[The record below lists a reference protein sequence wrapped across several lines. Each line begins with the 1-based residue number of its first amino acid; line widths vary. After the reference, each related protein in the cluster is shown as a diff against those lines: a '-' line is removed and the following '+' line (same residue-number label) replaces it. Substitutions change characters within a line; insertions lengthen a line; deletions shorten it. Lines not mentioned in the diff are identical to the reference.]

1 MTSAAAHT
9 RRAGALILTAAAIAL
24 SLPSMAN
31 ADLRSPHLTTTCQ
44 QGRPYEE
51 HKTGPWQIEGCTETA
66 TPQGNEGSRRNYYGD
81 VELNG
86 MIVEGSGGGDSPLI
100 VTTTPDG
107 SQRVNRVQRTGAK
120 LVLDPKIGGSRR
132 RIVIFSGNLDLKI
145 RTDIPGASGPNDV
158 PHPRVRGAIQAAPQ
172 GSTGSVDIPVTGTPS
187 LLGLRVRDKIMDAA
201 VRAGDDHTPGS
212 IEFKPPVSLGSTA
225 SALLRDWTA
234 KINLKTVDGTGMTV
248 DSLLFKVP
256 NIEIPGIGGFKNL
269 SLSYSAAR
277 DEWSGTIFLDLG
289 DALFS
294 LDLEMTVSASTGAPT
309 RIAGSVGNLNIPV
322 GNTGIFL
329 QKVSAL
335 FNNNPLTMGVGADAT
350 AGPKFGNFSLVEIG
364 GNLEMQLEPG
374 FRLEASG
381 SARVFPTDANSQ
393 LAKGS
398 MHVII
403 DSDGYISIG
412 GKASYSLVFEPLD
425 LGASV
430 DIDGSGAYSS
440 TSNVFDI
447 EANATGTAHL
457 WVFGDVDVISFSAAV
472 SSNGWGFCGG
482 LGGFLSFIAA
492 GIGQEWDRN
501 PVPLLGCN
509 LSNFEANVPDPH
521 KVGGAR
527 HKVETSN
534 GTGTFTLPRGVKT
547 LAVEMTAS
555 GPEPKLT
562 VTGPRRKLVA
572 NTDPT
577 GTRPVPGGGVVAPP
591 GSNLQ
596 YLFLRNP
603 AAGRYAISSDPGAP
617 ALTGVRLARD
627 IEPLKAK
634 VSVARVKGHP
644 GRRHLVVKGITGRS
658 PSESVTIGVKTPAG
672 ILPLGSAEG
681 SGFSGDYDE
690 LGTGARTVVA
700 GIERNGVPIPGRS
713 RVIAHFKAT
722 MPDAP
727 GSVSAKLKGKQVLAL
742 AHPKHAAEVPSAW
755 QYVLRVHGRPVA
767 LRRGKPGTPVH
778 FPVDAGATH
787 LTITVRAV
795 VAGRALRGKAKSVA
809 VR

>member
-1 MTSAAAHT
+1 
-9 RRAGALILTAAAIAL
+9 
-24 SLPSMAN
+24 
-31 ADLRSPHLTTTCQ
+31 
-44 QGRPYEE
+44 
-51 HKTGPWQIEGCTETA
+51 
-66 TPQGNEGSRRNYYGD
+66 
-81 VELNG
+81 
-86 MIVEGSGGGDSPLI
+86 MIVEGSGGGESPLI
-100 VTTTPDG
+100 VTTSSDAGQKT
-107 SQRVNRVQRTGAK
+107 NRVQRTGAK

-145 RTDIPGASGPNDV
+145 KTDAPGAAGPDDV
-158 PHPRVRGAIQAAPQ
+158 EHPRLHGAIAVAPQ
-172 GSTGSVDIPVTGTPS
+172 GSTGTVDIPVTGTPS

-201 VRAGDDHTPGS
+201 VRAGDSHTPGS

-225 SALLRDWTA
+225 SSLLRDWTA
-234 KINLKTVDGTGMTV
+234 NINLKTVDGTGLTV

-256 NIEIPGIGGFKNL
+256 NIEIPGIGGFKNM
-269 SLSYSAAR
+269 SLSYSASR
-277 DEWSGTIFLDLG
+277 DEWSGSIFLDLG

-294 LDLEMTVSASTGAPT
+294 LDLDMTVSASTGAPT
-309 RIAGSVGNLNIPV
+309 RIAGSVGNLNLPV

-350 AGPKFGNFSLVEIG
+350 AGPKFGNFSLVEISG
-364 GNLEMQLEPG
+364 DLTMQLEPG
-374 FRLEASG
+374 FRLEANG
-381 SARVFPTDANSQ
+381 SARVFPTDSNSQ

-412 GKASYSLVFEPLD
+412 GKASYDLVFEPLD

-430 DIDGSGAYSS
+430 DINGSGAYSS

-457 WVFGDVDVISFSAAV
+457 WVFGDVDVLSFSAAV

-482 LGGFLSFIAA
+482 LGGFLSFVAA

-521 KVGGAR
+521 KVAAPR
-527 HKVETSN
+527 HKVVTSN
-534 GTGTFTLPRGVKT
+534 GRSTFTLPRGVKT

-562 VTGPRRKLVA
+562 VTRGRRDVVA
-572 NTDPT
+572 KTDPT
-577 GTRPVPGGGVVAPP
+577 GTRAVPGGGVVAPP

-596 YLFLRNP
+596 YLFLQNP
-603 AAGRYAISSDPGAP
+603 AAGRYVITSDTGAP
-617 ALTGVRLARD
+617 QLTLVRLARD
-627 IEPLKAK
+627 IAPLQAK

-658 PSESVTIGVKTPAG
+658 PSENVTIGVKTPG
-672 ILPLGSAEG
+672 GLLPLGSVNGPVFA
-681 SGFSGDYDE
+681 GDYNE
-690 LGTGARTVVA
+690 LATGERTIVA
-700 GIERNGVPIPGRS
+700 GIERDGVPIPGRS

-722 MPDAP
+722 MPGAP
-727 GSVSAKLKGKQVLAL
+727 GRVSARHKGKHVVAL
-742 AHPKHAAEVPSAW
+742 AHPKHAAELPSAW
-755 QYVLRVHGRPVA
+755 QYVLRVKGRPVA
-767 LRRGKPGTPVH
+767 LRRAKPGKPVH
-778 FPVDAGATH
+778 FPVNRGATH
-787 LTITVRAV
+787 LIVTVRAV
-795 VAGRALRGKAKSVA
+795 VGGRALRGKAKSVA

>member
-1 MTSAAAHT
+1 MF
-9 RRAGALILTAAAIAL
+9 IAIAIAVW
-24 SLPSMAN
+24 LPSGAN
-31 ADLRSPHLTTTCQ
+31 ADLRSPHLTTSCQ

-51 HKTGPWQIEGCTETA
+51 HTHGPWRVEGCTETA
-66 TPQGNEGSRRNYYGD
+66 TPQGSEGSRRNYYGD

-100 VTTTPDG
+100 VTTSSSGGQKT
-107 SQRVNRVQRTGAK
+107 NRVQRTGAK

-145 RTDIPGASGPNDV
+145 KTDVQGAPTADDV
-158 PHPRVRGAIQAAPQ
+158 PHRVRGAIAAPTA
-172 GSTGSVDIPVTGTPS
+172 GSIGNVDIPVSGTPS
-187 LLGLRVRDKIMDAA
+187 LLGLRIREKIRDAK
-201 VRAGDDHTPGS
+201 VQAGNGGTPGS

-225 SALLRDWTA
+225 SSLLADWTA
-234 KINLKTVDGTGMTV
+234 NMNLKTVDGTGMTV

-256 NIEIPGIGGFKNL
+256 NIEIPGIGGFKDM
-269 SLSYSAAR
+269 SLRYSASA
-277 DEWSGTIFLDLG
+277 DEWSGSIFLDLG
-289 DALFS
+289 AALFS
-294 LDLEMTVSASTGAPT
+294 LDLDMTVSASTGAPT

-381 SARVFPTDANSQ
+381 SARVFPTDSNSQ

-412 GKASYSLVFEPLD
+412 GKASYDLVFEPLD

-521 KVGGAR
+521 KVSASR
-527 HKVETSN
+527 HKVVTSN
-534 GTGTFTLPRGVKT
+534 GTSTFTLPRGVKT

-562 VTGPRRKLVA
+562 VTGPRRRLVA
-572 NTDPT
+572 TTDPT
-577 GTRPVPGGGVVAPP
+577 GTRAVPGGGVVAPP

-596 YLFLRNP
+596 YLFLQNP
-603 AAGRYAISSDPGAP
+603 ARGRYTITSDPGAP
-617 ALTGVRLARD
+617 TLTLVRLARD
-627 IEPLKAK
+627 IAPLKAK

-658 PSESVTIGVKTPAG
+658 PSENVTIGVKTPGG
-672 ILPLGSAEG
+672 ILPLGSATG
-681 SGFSGDYDE
+681 PVFAGDYNE
-690 LGTGARTVVA
+690 LGTGDRTIVA
-700 GIERNGVPIPGRS
+700 GIERNHVPIPGRS

-722 MPDAP
+722 MPGAP
-727 GSVSAKLKGKQVLAL
+727 GRVSARLKGKGKQVVAL
-742 AHPKHAAEVPSAW
+742 AHPKHAAELPSAW
-755 QYVLRVHGRPVA
+755 QYVLRVRGLPVA
-767 LRRGKPGTPVH
+767 LRRGKPGKSVH

-787 LTITVRAV
+787 LTVTVRAV
-795 VAGRALRGKAKSVA
+795 VAGRAMRGKAKSVA